1 MNTATKLSGFALGLA
16 AVFGA
21 AYGVG
26 QVVGPVTP
34 AADTSHDADHASGTT
49 GADTGDAPTA
59 HLPGGLLVSDRGY
72 TLAPLAAPAGEFA
85 FRITGPDGRPVT
97 RYEVAHD
104 KRMHLIVARRDLS
117 GFRHVHP
124 EAGPD
129 GTWRVTSPLA
139 GPGVWR
145 AFADFTPAGGPA
157 LTLGVDVAVP
167 GALAA
172 RPLPPPTTATTVDGY
187 TVTLAGTAQ
196 PGRASRLTLTVSR
209 DGTPVTD
216 LQPYLGAY
224 GHLVALRQGDLAYL
238 HVHPAGAPGDGVTA
252 AGPAVTFSAEFPSA
266 GTYRLYLDFRH
277 GDAVRTA
284 EFTVVA
290 DTPAGPGASGGPT
303 ATGAP
308 TASSAPATTGE
319 PRATGAPTLT
329 GTPTAT
335 GTPAATSTPTADAGH
350 GVPGHGHD

>member
-26 QVVGPVTP
+26 QLTDPVTP
-34 AADTSHDADHASGTT
+34 AAETRHDPTEPGAGHESG
-49 GADTGDAPTA
+49 GDQGTAGTPTDN
-59 HLPGGLLVSDRGY
+59 HLPGGLLVSDQGY
-72 TLAPLAAPAGEFA
+72 TMQPVSAPTGEFA

-97 RYEVAHD
+97 RYDVAHD

-124 EAGPD
+124 ELADD
-129 GTWRVTSPLA
+129 GSWRVASPLA

-145 AFADFTPAGGPA
+145 AFADFTPTGAEP
-157 LTLGVDVAVP
+157 LTLGVDVTVP
-167 GALAA
+167 GALES
-172 RPLPPPTTATTVDGY
+172 RPLPAPATTATVDGY
-187 TVTLAGTAQ
+187 TVTLTGTPR
-196 PGRASRLTLTVSR
+196 PGRTSELTVSVSR
-209 DGTPVTD
+209 DGKPVTD

-238 HVHPAGAPGDGVTA
+238 HVHPHGAPGDGRTP
-252 AGPAVTFSAEFPSA
+252 AGPAVTFSAEVPSA

-277 GDAVRTA
+277 GDAVHTA

-290 DTPAGPGASGGPT
+290 GDPGVP

-308 TASSAPATTGE
+308 A
-319 PRATGAPTLT
+319 APTT
-329 GTPTAT
+329 EPTPE
-335 GTPAATSTPTADAGH
+335 AGH
-350 GVPGHGHD
+350 GTPGHGHN